1 MEIDWQEFINN
12 PQGADAEVL
21 AAMLREY
28 PYFVWPALLSL
39 EKNVNEPEEAQ
50 KLRAMI
56 ALAVGDRQAL
66 ANVLDPETDFADFYP
81 DMHPVKLS
89 TNDTIDAFL
98 DRFGTGNDKETDLLT
113 RMIFDTTP
121 SEHLTLEDS
130 EETASS
136 DNSGNPENLGNSGN
150 PENLENLGNPDSS
163 DKSDSSD
170 LSDLSSPDSTASRID
185 AFLAVSKQP
194 ARVPEALKDLVAET
208 RPEES
213 YPAEQPAKVL
223 PSAKEEPVVEEEK
236 QASRP
241 DSLTLSLAK
250 MMIKNRNY
258 NKALEIISR
267 LNLENPEKSTYFAD
281 QIRFLKK
288 LIIIQQHNQQ

>member
-136 DNSGNPENLGNSGN
+136 DNSGNLGN

-163 DKSDSSD
+163 DKSDLSDSSD
-170 LSDLSSPDSTASRID
+170 LSE
-185 AFLAVSKQP
+185 Q
-194 ARVPEALKDLVAET
+194 VPGNFEA
-208 RPEES
+208 
-213 YPAEQPAKVL
+213 
-223 PSAKEEPVVEEEK
+223 
-236 QASRP
+236 
-241 DSLTLSLAK
+241 
-250 MMIKNRNY
+250 
-258 NKALEIISR
+258 KA
-267 LNLENPEKSTYFAD
+267 
-281 QIRFLKK
+281 
-288 LIIIQQHNQQ
+288 

>member
-136 DNSGNPENLGNSGN
+136 DNSGNLGN
-150 PENLENLGNPDSS
+150 PENLGNLGNPDSS

-170 LSDLSSPDSTASRID
+170 LSDSSSPDSTASRID

-208 RPEES
+208 RPEETS
-213 YPAEQPAKVL
+213 PAEQPESEHPVT
-223 PSAKEEPVVEEEK
+223 EEKTAIEEEK
-236 QASRP
+236 PASKP